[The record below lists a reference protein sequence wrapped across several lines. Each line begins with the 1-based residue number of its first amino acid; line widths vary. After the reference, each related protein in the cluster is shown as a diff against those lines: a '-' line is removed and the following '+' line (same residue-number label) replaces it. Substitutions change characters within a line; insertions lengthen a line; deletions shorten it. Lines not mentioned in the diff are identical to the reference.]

1 MLSETGDSGDIRGT
15 KQVGRLLREVH
26 NWLLNIGLE
35 EHIMIVIGIRKI
47 LSETF
52 FVIHQFNCNCEV
64 EISYAI

>member
-1 MLSETGDSGDIRGT
+1 MLSETWDSGDIRGT

-35 EHIMIVIGIRKI
+35 KHIMIVIGIRKI

-52 FVIHQFNCNCEV
+52 FVKW
-64 EISYAI
+64 